1 MHFYPLLLWAL
12 QNLLLYSNQKRLG
25 YHFQRLLSFFFFFSF
40 FESVETVVYDCISP
54 RLFKQH
60 QKSSFNTPFQ
70 DQKTYFWDLKCPM
83 LSNRCLLLRPPELN
97 VQIASHTKSL
107 SLCIPRKTRFGHR
120 AHTVLLSD
128 SF

>member
-1 MHFYPLLLWAL
+1 MGTTKSVAL
-12 QNLLLYSNQKRLG
+12 FKPKASG
-25 YHFQRLLSFFFFFSF
+25 ISLSEITFFFFFFFFFFSF

-83 LSNRCLLLRPPELN
+83 LSNRCLLLRAPELN